1 MVGEQDHH
9 GDSLAERGR
18 VMEEQ
23 HAVNGQQMSTNVNK
37 FLKVISNAWHQSAFV
52 KTSCAFLK
60 DLGRAGGG
68 IPQAAGE
75 DLGTTEI
82 AEIAKLPMGPQLSNW
97 CGFTFLH
104 GQFGCSHLSEGL
116 EPQTAKLG

>member
-37 FLKVISNAWHQSAFV
+37 CQ
-52 KTSCAFLK
+52 
-60 DLGRAGGG
+60 
-68 IPQAAGE
+68 
-75 DLGTTEI
+75 
-82 AEIAKLPMGPQLSNW
+82 
-97 CGFTFLH
+97 
-104 GQFGCSHLSEGL
+104 QFS
-116 EPQTAKLG
+116 

>member
-1 MVGEQDHH
+1 
-9 GDSLAERGR
+9 
-18 VMEEQ
+18 
-23 HAVNGQQMSTNVNK
+23 MSTNVNK

-52 KTSCAFLK
+52 KTSGAFLK